1 LRCHRTSHNDIQH
14 DSRSPD
20 HPSGPA
26 NSSDPSD
33 RRESI
38 VIQVIDR
45 IFRVALQPHSTPRR
59 TATLKDLQTIRS
71 ALMRCIDDCEG
82 IQVERLRHQIDK
94 ARNVQ
99 ELWMLR
105 NDAYQLVSQQHNQ
118 SQAAERINRLLSV
131 FEGWIA
137 PSQLTRIR

>member
-1 LRCHRTSHNDIQH
+1 
-14 DSRSPD
+14 
-20 HPSGPA
+20 
-26 NSSDPSD
+26 
-33 RRESI
+33 
-38 VIQVIDR
+38 
-45 IFRVALQPHSTPRR
+45 
-59 TATLKDLQTIRS
+59 
-71 ALMRCIDDCEG
+71 MRCIDDCEG